1 MAYFLLK
8 LAAPRPTFPF
18 DATQAENE
26 AMSAHFAYWHQQAAA
41 KAAVAVGPVFDPQ
54 GPWGMAIVE
63 TDGEAGAL
71 ALADADP
78 VVQAGLGFSYTA
90 LPIPSLILRQ

>member
-8 LAAPRPTFPF
+8 LAAPRPTFPL
-18 DATQAENE
+18 DATEAENE
-26 AMSAHFAYWHQQAAA
+26 AMNAHFAYWHQQAAA
-41 KAAVAVGPVFDPQ
+41 KVAIAAGPVFDPQ

-63 TDGEAGAL
+63 TDSESGAQ

-90 LPIPSLILRQ
+90 IPIPSLILRQ